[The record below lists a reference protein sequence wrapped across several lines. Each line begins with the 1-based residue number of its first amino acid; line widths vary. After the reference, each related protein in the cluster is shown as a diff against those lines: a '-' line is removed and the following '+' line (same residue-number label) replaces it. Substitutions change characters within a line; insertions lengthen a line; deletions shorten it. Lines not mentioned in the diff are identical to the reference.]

1 MKEKFMRIL
10 SPVTIAV
17 VAILDVAVIGYGIF
31 AIKKI
36 MQAPRGPVIFFA
48 LCELVALVIAVL
60 VTKETFS
67 NGVKFYDD
75 EMEFVGLDSENIFN
89 YDDIL
94 EVRTE
99 KDTAP
104 SFTKNFIDRQSKI
117 ILTLKDDKIITID
130 IGITTKNALAEI
142 EKEIKSRVG
151 IEDNTEDIT
160 EADAPMTE
168 TPEAETPEADAPVT
182 ETPETETPEADAS
195 AEDEEKAEE

>member
-17 VAILDVAVIGYGIF
+17 VAILDAAVIGYGIF

-89 YDDIL
+89 YDDI
-94 EVRTE
+94 VDIKTE

-168 TPEAETPEADAPVT
+168 TPEAETPEADAPVAVTPKT
-182 ETPETETPEADAS
+182 ETPETDAS
-195 AEDEEKAEE
+195 DEEEKEVEE

>member
-17 VAILDVAVIGYGIF
+17 VAVLDVAVIGYGIF

-142 EKEIKSRVG
+142 EKEIRSRVG
-151 IEDNTEDIT
+151 IEDNTEDI
-160 EADAPMTE
+160 
-168 TPEAETPEADAPVT
+168 PEADAPVT
-182 ETPETETPEADAS
+182 ETSEADAP
-195 AEDEEKAEE
+195 AEEEKKEAEE

>member
-89 YDDIL
+89 YDDI
-94 EVRTE
+94 VDIKTE

-151 IEDNTEDIT
+151 IEDNTEDAPET
-160 EADAPMTE
+160 EI
-168 TPEAETPEADAPVT
+168 PEADAPVT
-182 ETPETETPEADAS
+182 EAPETETPEAKTSEADAS
-195 AEDEEKAEE
+195 AEEKKEAEE

>member
-89 YDDIL
+89 YDDI
-94 EVRTE
+94 VDIKTE

-151 IEDNTEDIT
+151 IEDNTKDIT

-168 TPEAETPEADAPVT
+168 A
-182 ETPETETPEADAS
+182 PETETPETDAPEADAPETDAP
-195 AEDEEKAEE
+195 AEEEKETEE

>member
-17 VAILDVAVIGYGIF
+17 VAVLDVAVIGYGIF

-36 MQAPRGPVIFFA
+36 IQAPRGPVIFFA

-130 IGITTKNALAEI
+130 IGITTKNSLAEI
-142 EKEIKSRVG
+142 EKEIRSRVG
-151 IEDNTEDIT
+151 IEDNTEDALET
-160 EADAPMTE
+160 EIPQ
-168 TPEAETPEADAPVT
+168 ADAPVT
-182 ETPETETPEADAS
+182 ETPETETPEADAP
-195 AEDEEKAEE
+195 AEEEKKSEE

>member
-10 SPVTIAV
+10 SPVTLAV

-36 MQAPRGPVIFFA
+36 IQAPRGPVIFFA

-142 EKEIKSRVG
+142 EKEIRSRVG
-151 IEDNTEDIT
+151 IEDNTEDAPETEIP
-160 EADAPMTE
+160 EADASVTE
-168 TPEAETPEADAPVT
+168 TPEAETPEADA
-182 ETPETETPEADAS
+182 S
-195 AEDEEKAEE
+195 AEEEKKAEE

>member
-89 YDDIL
+89 YDDI
-94 EVRTE
+94 VDIKTE

-160 EADAPMTE
+160 EADAPVTE
-168 TPEAETPEADAPVT
+168 APETDAPETEIPEADAP
-182 ETPETETPEADAS
+182 
-195 AEDEEKAEE
+195 AEEEKKSEE

>member
-89 YDDIL
+89 YDDI
-94 EVRTE
+94 VDIKTE

-151 IEDNTEDIT
+151 IEDNTEDI
-160 EADAPMTE
+160 
-168 TPEAETPEADAPVT
+168 PEADAPVT
-182 ETPETETPEADAS
+182 EAPETDAPETDAPT
-195 AEDEEKAEE
+195 EEEKKAEE

>member
-1 MKEKFMRIL
+1 M
-10 SPVTIAV
+10 
-17 VAILDVAVIGYGIF
+17 AVIGYGIF

-36 MQAPRGPVIFFA
+36 IQAPRGPVIFFA

-89 YDDIL
+89 YDDVL

-99 KDTAP
+99 KDTAT

-151 IEDNTEDIT
+151 IEDNTEDAPETEIS
-160 EADAPMTE
+160 EADTPVTE
-168 TPEAETPEADAPVT
+168 TPEVETPEADAPV
-182 ETPETETPEADAS
+182 
-195 AEDEEKAEE
+195 EEEKKAEE

>member
-17 VAILDVAVIGYGIF
+17 VAVLDAAVIGYGIF

-36 MQAPRGPVIFFA
+36 IQAPRGPVIFFA

-151 IEDNTEDIT
+151 IEDNTEDALETEIP
-160 EADAPMTE
+160 EADAPVTE
-168 TPEAETPEADAPVT
+168 TPEAETPEADA
-182 ETPETETPEADAS
+182 S
-195 AEDEEKAEE
+195 AEEEKKSEE

>member
-10 SPVTIAV
+10 SPVTVAV
-17 VAILDVAVIGYGIF
+17 VAVLDAAVIGYGIF

-89 YDDIL
+89 YDDVL
-94 EVRTE
+94 DVKTE
-99 KDTAP
+99 KDIAP

-130 IGITTKNALAEI
+130 IGITTKNALVEI

-151 IEDNTEDIT
+151 IEDNTEDT
-160 EADAPMTE
+160 TK
-168 TPEAETPEADAPVT
+168 AETAEADAPVT
-182 ETPETETPEADAS
+182 DAPETEIHEADAPV
-195 AEDEEKAEE
+195 EEEKETEE

>member
-151 IEDNTEDIT
+151 IEDNTEDAPET
-160 EADAPMTE
+160 EIPQ
-168 TPEAETPEADAPVT
+168 ADAPVT
-182 ETPETETPEADAS
+182 EALETETSEADAP
-195 AEDEEKAEE
+195 AEEEKETEE

>member
-10 SPVTIAV
+10 SPVTVAV
-17 VAILDVAVIGYGIF
+17 VAVLDAAVIGYGIF

-89 YDDIL
+89 YDDVL
-94 EVRTE
+94 DVKTE
-99 KDTAP
+99 KDIAP

-130 IGITTKNALAEI
+130 IGITTKNALVEI

-151 IEDNTEDIT
+151 IEDNTEDT
-160 EADAPMTE
+160 T
-168 TPEAETPEADAPVT
+168 EADAPVT
-182 ETPETETPEADAS
+182 DAPETEIHEADAP
-195 AEDEEKAEE
+195 AEEEKETEE

>member
-17 VAILDVAVIGYGIF
+17 VAILDAAVVGYGIF

-89 YDDIL
+89 YDDI
-94 EVRTE
+94 VDIKTE

-151 IEDNTEDIT
+151 IEDNTEDI
-160 EADAPMTE
+160 
-168 TPEAETPEADAPVT
+168 PEADAPVT
-182 ETPETETPEADAS
+182 ETPETETPEADTHVTEAPETDAS
-195 AEDEEKAEE
+195 DEEEKEVEE